1 MAGSI
6 FMVYLRSCGWWSAGS
21 TKCIRSRRVA
31 LEGGNG
37 TMPES
42 FTLYMLMHKGIPVA
56 KLTLDAASGA
66 TVSSSSERN

>member
-1 MAGSI
+1 
-6 FMVYLRSCGWWSAGS
+6 
-21 TKCIRSRRVA
+21 
-31 LEGGNG
+31 
-37 TMPES
+37 MPES